1 MQFLIVLIIGA
12 VDEVKISKTDTQ
24 ENDKLLELRV
34 VESDGLCKFHS
45 LS

>member
-12 VDEVKISKTDTQ
+12 VEVKISKTHTQ